1 MNIKFNKK
9 IVYTLVVII
18 IPIIMILFIKFST
31 KSKNIS
37 TLENLLN
44 KVYECNV
51 TLKNA
56 TLNRTID
63 IDSSKELLTSGLITL
78 SNLNEDLK
86 KVEKNTKNEDLI
98 LKTSE
103 VLNSNIALYEVTL
116 ETLKSPSNDNLTIK
130 YNNFLNN
137 YNLLNSNYK
146 TLDILGVNAKFPP
159 EAKEFFDNF
168 NIYISSLI
176 KITGENEILKEKN
189 LQYSTSLEK
198 CITFF
203 DEIDEDLEPALNK
216 IKEDGRNLEVLLIDI
231 KSKKSTLNEIKNI
244 SYSIS
249 IPNEGNHCY
258 ELLKDTINYFDLYI
272 TSLEHS
278 IIIEKTC
285 DSSPDKDNNILENY
299 KNSFAKYNDF
309 LDNYASFKKE
319 VEEFKKNCI

>member
-258 ELLKDTINYFDLYI
+258 ELLKGTINYFDLYI